1 MSYGDIYPN
10 DGANYDETRPNDQEL
25 ELRAEE
31 AKVHQ
36 SYPILDELIAERE
49 EQLKDADTISSLAI
63 TSAMPT
69 LQAQIIIEGNSRFIT
84 LLKSDLERLKDFKD
98 RYKQGSLYLGR
109 DPTRGQ
115 DRAYPTLALVQRN
128 GRKL

>member
-98 RYKQGSLYLGR
+98 RYK
-109 DPTRGQ
+109 
-115 DRAYPTLALVQRN
+115 
-128 GRKL
+128 